1 MLALAASPWRQHH
14 VEWPRW
20 RGPWGRGRDWEGGS
34 GLILSGSAE
43 QHIGGDHGERRGG
56 EGRGGAPQLR
66 GQLD

>member
-1 MLALAASPWRQHH
+1 MLATAASPWRQHH
-14 VEWPRW
+14 VEWPCW

-56 EGRGGAPQLR
+56 EGRGGVPQLR